1 MRTKEDLI
9 ELADE
14 ELDEAIEACYLGKF
28 ATLQDNV
35 LRTERAFIDAKSALE
50 IFKGRDPHNIYVES
64 LGVNQGF
71 CLNTLASCR

>member
-35 LRTERAFIDAKSALE
+35 LRTERAFTDARTELAE
-50 IFKGRDPHNIYVES
+50 FKMRDPHNIYVES
-64 LGVNQGF
+64 LEENQF
-71 CLNTLASCR
+71 YLNGLSL